1 MEMVS
6 SKANNNSSGNKN
18 VYYFLNRIISE
29 QNNELSQYWNKSH
42 KLSES
47 SKQIAKENNKY
58 TISNKHWRI
67 TVKTILSKGAEMTN
81 IEKQTLDFLLK
92 LTKEPKDFMV
102 NRYGK
107 QIVSFR
113 NIESEKS
120 FYEKCKG
127 SLYPWLKN
135 LIFEK
140 LIILNGKTNK
150 SEFDA
155 VKEKML
161 KDYLISDG
169 DKSNDAS
176 TSEDECGKSDTN
188 STNSSDCKNSTKME
202 EEITDLHQNKK
213 KNFEIVIKEEVNKQ
227 SERALQKVIEE
238 FQTDLKEIKEQN
250 LLMSKNIQILWEF
263 EMARIRERSIKE
275 SKIN

>member
-127 SLYPWLKN
+127 TLYPWLKN

-155 VKEKML
+155 MKEKML

>member
-1 MEMVS
+1 MEIVS
-6 SKANNNSSGNKN
+6 SKAPNNSSGNKN

-29 QNNELSQYWNKSH
+29 QNNELSHYWNKSH

-47 SKQIAKENNKY
+47 SKQITKESSKY

-67 TVKTILSKGAEMTN
+67 TVKMILNKGVEMTN
-81 IEKQTLDFLLK
+81 IEKKTLDFLLK
-92 LTKEPKDFMV
+92 LTKEPKEFMV

-113 NIESEKS
+113 NVESEKS

-140 LIILNGKTNK
+140 LIIMNGKTNK

-155 VKEKML
+155 MKEKML
-161 KDYLISDG
+161 NNYLISDG
-169 DKSNDAS
+169 EKTNDS
-176 TSEDECGKSDTN
+176 SSSEDEDKKSDTKSN
-188 STNSSDCKNSTKME
+188 NSSDCQNSTKME
-202 EEITDLHQNKK
+202 EEITKDLNENNKK
-213 KNFEIVIKEEVNKQ
+213 N
-227 SERALQKVIEE
+227 
-238 FQTDLKEIKEQN
+238 LK
-250 LLMSKNIQILWEF
+250 S
-263 EMARIRERSIKE
+263 
-275 SKIN
+275 

>member
-1 MEMVS
+1 
-6 SKANNNSSGNKN
+6 
-18 VYYFLNRIISE
+18 
-29 QNNELSQYWNKSH
+29 
-42 KLSES
+42 
-47 SKQIAKENNKY
+47 
-58 TISNKHWRI
+58 
-67 TVKTILSKGAEMTN
+67 MTN

-155 VKEKML
+155 MKEKML

>member
-1 MEMVS
+1 MVS